1 MMMYKYI
8 DCKYPIEIERNEI
21 YPAIYEYILPRPTYC
36 IGKLYIDGKWFCDV
50 IEDTDRGLSDEMAEE
65 EIIKKKVK
73 GETAIPTGIYPV
85 YLTYSPKY
93 KKKMPLIDNVKG
105 YSGIRIHSG
114 NTSKDTE
121 GCLIVGKNK
130 EVGKVLESRK
140 TYNTLFKKLVQANSK
155 IIIDIQRKYT
165 V

>member
-1 MMMYKYI
+1 MGIMKLTLVRI
-8 DCKYPIEIERNEI
+8 AN
-21 YPAIYEYILPRPTYC
+21 RPTYC
-36 IGKLYIDGKWFCDV
+36 IGKLYIDGKWFCDT
-50 IEDTDRGLSDEMAEE
+50 IEDTDRGLCDEMSEK
-65 EIIKKKVK
+65 EILKRKIK
-73 GETAIPTGIYPV
+73 GETAIPTGTYQVLI
-85 YLTYSPKY
+85 TYSPKY
-93 KKKMPLIDNVKG
+93 KKQMPLVNNVKG

-130 EVGKVLESRK
+130 EIGKVLESRI
-140 TYNTLFKKLVQANSK
+140 TYNALFKRLQQAKDK

>member
-1 MMMYKYI
+1 MRITLMRI
-8 DCKYPIEIERNEI
+8 AN
-21 YPAIYEYILPRPTYC
+21 RPTYC
-36 IGKLYIDGKWFCDV
+36 IGKLYIDGVYFCDT
-50 IEDTDRGLSDEMAEE
+50 IEDTDRGLKDEMTEK
-65 EIIKKKVK
+65 EILKLKVK
-73 GETAIPTGIYPV
+73 GETAIPTGIYHV

-93 KKKMPLIDNVKG
+93 KKQMPLIDGVKG

-140 TYNTLFKKLVQANSK
+140 TYNALFKQLVSTK
-155 IIIDIQRKYT
+155 ERIIIDIMRKYT

>member
-1 MMMYKYI
+1 MKLTLVRI
-8 DCKYPIEIERNEI
+8 AN
-21 YPAIYEYILPRPTYC
+21 RPTYC
-36 IGKLYIDGKWFCDV
+36 IGKLYIDGKWFCDT
-50 IEDTDRGLSDEMAEE
+50 IEDTDRGLCDEMSEK
-65 EIIKKKVK
+65 EILKRKVK
-73 GETAIPTGIYPV
+73 GETAIPTGIYQV
-85 YLTYSPKY
+85 LITYSPKY
-93 KKKMPLIDNVKG
+93 KKQMPLINNVKG

-130 EVGKVLESRK
+130 EVGKVLESRI
-140 TYNTLFKKLVQANSK
+140 TFNALFKKLIQTNSK